1 MFALLDG
8 QIKDEK
14 DETGY
19 GCAFCCGDN
28 NDDENEDVSGVSLY
42 LVHISVVGT
51 ARGILYACT
60 RPIVQ
65 LDYALSNERNDTCY
79 IIFHVIRYDL
89 LFLFCLG
96 TIASLDILQFKKKN

>member
-8 QIKDEK
+8 QIK

-28 NDDENEDVSGVSLY
+28 DDDDKEDVTGVSLY

-51 ARGILYACT
+51 AMRILYACT

-65 LDYALSNERNDTCY
+65 LDYAISNERNDRGY
-79 IIFHVIRYDL
+79 IFFSCNKV
-89 LFLFCLG
+89 
-96 TIASLDILQFKKKN
+96 